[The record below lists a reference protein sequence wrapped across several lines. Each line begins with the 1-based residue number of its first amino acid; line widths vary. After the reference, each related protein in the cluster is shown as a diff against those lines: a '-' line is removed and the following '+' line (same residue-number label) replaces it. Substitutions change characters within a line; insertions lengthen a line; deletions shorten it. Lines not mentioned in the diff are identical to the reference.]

1 MRGGSCAGNR
11 RRRMCATYLRHAG
24 LRNPR
29 TRASGQWRS
38 CIHANCAIGGFSPT
52 GLLSSA
58 RDWTSRMV
66 PGRASVTSVSSAVFH
81 PWHSRPVPRT
91 GLPAWFLDGHA
102 SVASVSSAVFHPWHS
117 RPVPR
122 TGLTPPCSVGPGLA
136 VKWIKPH
143 AAARHSGFFVRFL
156 AQAALGSAA
165 HEKALPLRDRASS
178 SSAQDWT
185 RTSTAFRPHAPQACV
200 STNFTT
206 WARGRK
212 YRSVR
217 QWARAILSRGAIRTG
232 PRLSRPSWN
241 TRRMRVC

>member
-66 PGRASVTSVSSAVFH
+66 PGRASVT
-81 PWHSRPVPRT
+81 
-91 GLPAWFLDGHA
+91 
-102 SVASVSSAVFHPWHS
+102 SVSSAVFHPWHS